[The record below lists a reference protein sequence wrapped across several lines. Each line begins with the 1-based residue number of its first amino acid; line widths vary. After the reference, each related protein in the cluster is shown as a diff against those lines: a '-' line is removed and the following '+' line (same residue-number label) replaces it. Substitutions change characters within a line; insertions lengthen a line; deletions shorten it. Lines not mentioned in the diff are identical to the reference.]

1 MGEPQ
6 SKSTKYVNTVK
17 CLDIFVA
24 IKPYDSFCISQKSWR
39 VVPNGQQEQLHVC
52 LSYSSCE
59 LQLELIQ
66 HLWLVICIPY
76 PEFVF
81 HKYLLTIS
89 VLSCSNG
96 HRNQFYLK
104 YLNFYLFLFFFPGF
118 MWSDLGEDK
127 GKDGMKDSMV
137 GVPCRRVDWFL
148 TAWKLFFWSH

>member
-81 HKYLLTIS
+81 HKYLLTVS
-89 VLSCSNG
+89 VLSCSNR

-104 YLNFYLFLFFFPGF
+104 YLNFYLFFFFSPVLCGAILERIKEKMVWKIVWWGYLVGGLIGF
-118 MWSDLGEDK
+118 
-127 GKDGMKDSMV
+127 
-137 GVPCRRVDWFL
+137 
-148 TAWKLFFWSH
+148 